1 MGRQPKQPDRRQL
14 MKLLVGLC
22 LRRGLSQSALA
33 SRLAKPQSF
42 VSKYETGER
51 RLDIIELITVSRA
64 LGHDPVSLMQTLAH
78 GEQATI
84 LDEWDIDAS
93 ALTSI
98 LVENPGLRGMLMG
111 HVAERKLQM
120 MVREVPGVSLLA
132 KPDDH
137 NRMRKG
143 DLHIAYKGKEF
154 RIESKSL
161 QTNTISYS
169 SEEGVWR
176 GKAQVDA
183 SDRRSV
189 LLENGQSLQT
199 TLLKRGEF
207 DILAVNC
214 FAFGNGWRFVFAKN
228 EDLPTSS
235 YAQYPEEVRNQ
246 LIASL
251 VSIEYPPRLPFV
263 ADIHELLDAM
273 ISLS

>member
-1 MGRQPKQPDRRQL
+1 MNSQPKQPDQRQL
-14 MKLLVGLC
+14 MKLLVDLR

-51 RLDIIELITVSRA
+51 RLDVIEFITISRA
-64 LGHDPVSLMQTLAH
+64 LGHNPVSLMQTLAY

-84 LDEWDIDAS
+84 LDEWDIDAGS
-93 ALTSI
+93 LTSI
-98 LVENPGLRGMLMG
+98 LVENPSVRGMLLG
-111 HVAERKLQM
+111 YVAERKLQIM
-120 MVREVPGVSLLA
+120 ISGIPGVSYVT

-143 DLHIAYKGKEF
+143 DLYITYKGKEF

-161 QTNTISYS
+161 QTNTVSYS

-189 LLENGQSLQT
+189 LLANGQSLQT

-228 EDLPTSS
+228 HDLPTSS

-251 VSIEYPPRLPFV
+251 VLIEYPPSPPFV
-263 ADIHELLDAM
+263 ADIHQLLDAM
-273 ISLS
+273 I